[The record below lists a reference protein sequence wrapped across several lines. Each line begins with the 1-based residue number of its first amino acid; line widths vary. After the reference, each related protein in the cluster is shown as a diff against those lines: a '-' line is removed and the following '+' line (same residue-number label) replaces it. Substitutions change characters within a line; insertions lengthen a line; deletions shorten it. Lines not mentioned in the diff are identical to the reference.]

1 MYEEIIIDNPIADSR
16 LATVMINTAITN
28 PVKLLTEE
36 ATIKKFKETERSI
49 ISIIDKSKMM
59 FVQLIIIPNA
69 LTVKRMNGNT
79 IKEYITLN
87 IDLHSFIH

>member
-49 ISIIDKSKMM
+49 ISIIVKSKMM
-59 FVQLIIIPNA
+59 FVQLIIIPNT

>member
-49 ISIIDKSKMM
+49 ISIIVKSKMM

>member
-1 MYEEIIIDNPIADSR
+1 MYEEIIIDNPITDSR
-16 LATVMINTAITN
+16 LATVMISTAITN

-36 ATIKKFKETERSI
+36 ATIKKVKKTERSI
-49 ISIIDKSKMM
+49 ISIIVKSKMM
-59 FVQLIIIPNA
+59 FVQLIIIPNT

-79 IKEYITLN
+79 SKEYITLI

>member
-1 MYEEIIIDNPIADSR
+1 MYEEIIIDNPIAESR

-49 ISIIDKSKMM
+49 ISIIVKSKMM
-59 FVQLIIIPNA
+59 FVQLIIIPNT

>member
-1 MYEEIIIDNPIADSR
+1 MYEKIIIDNPIADSR

-49 ISIIDKSKMM
+49 ISIIVKSKMM